1 MTHPTFQKLKFASFR
16 VEAAGIQA
24 LDAKNL
30 LLKEPQTTER
40 DELIV
45 NCDNIIAYCDHA
57 YKTIEKMIEK
67 LNR

>member
-16 VEAAGIQA
+16 VQDAGILA

-30 LLKEPQTTER
+30 LLKEPQTGER

-45 NCDNIIAYCDHA
+45 NCDSIMAYCDQA
-57 YKTIEKMIEK
+57 NKTIEKM
-67 LNR
+67 LP